1 MCAAVVARNQHQVVS
16 RPVRRAYYLIANAC
30 ITQSLAAF
38 QAYFAQREKF
48 LFPFYFKHLH
58 DSHIGETGKQ
68 WHQT

>member
-1 MCAAVVARNQHQVVS
+1 MCAAVVARNQHQVVP
-16 RPVRRAYYLIANAC
+16 RAVRRTDYLIADAC
-30 ITQSLAAF
+30 IAQSLAAF